1 MRPIT
6 VRFFAAAAD
15 AAGTSETTLE
25 IPENAQLAE
34 ALDLLERRFP
44 SLASIR
50 PHCTVFINDAHT
62 ENQDLSDART
72 LDILPPFAGG

>member
-6 VRFFAAAAD
+6 VRFFAAAAE
-15 AAGTSETTLE
+15 AAGTNETTLE
-25 IPENAQLAE
+25 LPENTQLTQ
-34 ALDLLERRFP
+34 ALDLLEQRFP
-44 SLASIR
+44 SLAAIR

-62 ENQDLSDART
+62 KNQDLSDART